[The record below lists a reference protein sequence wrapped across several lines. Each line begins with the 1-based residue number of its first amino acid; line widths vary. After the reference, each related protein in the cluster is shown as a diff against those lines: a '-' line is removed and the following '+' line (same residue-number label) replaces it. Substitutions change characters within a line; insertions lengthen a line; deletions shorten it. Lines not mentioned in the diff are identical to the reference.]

1 MKISKIRIK
10 NYRGIKNSGW
20 IEFDRLNAIV
30 GKNDAGKSSIL
41 HAINDFY
48 NESKY
53 KIGNSPVFRKGDDMM
68 KQKKRVWMSFN
79 LWEANV
85 FEQYLEEMA
94 AQGWFLESV
103 GGSVMKFHRAEH
115 AKRRYAALLVPGS
128 SSLTGADSWKAEQ
141 FRKQCQEAGWN
152 FE

>member
-48 NESKY
+48 NESKLAEGNKYFGAGDVPKVILDENGYLHIKKTSSNVGESY
-53 KIGNSPVFRKGDDMM
+53 KTYII
-68 KQKKRVWMSFN
+68 
-79 LWEANV
+79 AND
-85 FEQYLEEMA
+85 FGKTDYKNMFQ
-94 AQGWFLESV
+94 
-103 GGSVMKFHRAEH
+103 
-115 AKRRYAALLVPGS
+115 
-128 SSLTGADSWKAEQ
+128 
-141 FRKQCQEAGWN
+141 
-152 FE
+152 